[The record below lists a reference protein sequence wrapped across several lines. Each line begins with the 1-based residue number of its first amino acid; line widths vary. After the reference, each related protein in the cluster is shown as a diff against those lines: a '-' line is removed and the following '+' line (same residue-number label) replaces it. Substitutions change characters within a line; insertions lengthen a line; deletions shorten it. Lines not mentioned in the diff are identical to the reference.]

1 MKKISILL
9 SLLAILLMNTA
20 ALAAK
25 NDKTV
30 NIGDKASGVA
40 HINLMVPGPDLNVFT
55 TPAAFN
61 AATSGATLTLE
72 DFETI
77 TANFCVLGMLPLSST
92 ITSGCYAPNLIQPG
106 FTLDNNSTIK
116 PAALYMGSL
125 TAGTFGLPNT
135 GVALNLPPEDTRFDF
150 NPTVTAVNFNFTSPL
165 GNDNYTIE
173 VFNGTTSLGTTT
185 VASNLATPVFV
196 GLTTNNG
203 TPITHITFISQS
215 GTGSEVIMDLAFGQL
230 AVPVA
235 PIPTMGDWALVI
247 FGLLILNI
255 AIIFIRRKQ
264 DVLG

>member
-1 MKKISILL
+1 MKKISLFL
-9 SLLAILLMNTA
+9 SLLAILIMNTTV
-20 ALAAK
+20 LAAK

-40 HINLMVPGPDLNVFT
+40 HINLMVPGPDLNFFT
-55 TPAAFN
+55 SPTAFN
-61 AATSGATLTLE
+61 AATSGATLTVE

-77 TANFCVLGMLPLSST
+77 TTNFCVLGLLPLSST
-92 ITSGCYAPNLIQPG
+92 SSSLCYAPNLIQPG
-106 FTLDNNSTIK
+106 FTLDNNSTVK
-116 PAALYMGSL
+116 PAGLFMGAL
-125 TAGTFGLPNT
+125 TAGTSGLPNT
-135 GVALNLPPEDTRFDF
+135 GVSLNLPAEDTRFGF
-150 NPTVTAVNFNFTSPL
+150 TPTVTAVNFNFASPF

-203 TPITHITFISQS
+203 TPITHITLISQS

-230 AVPVA
+230 AIPVA

-264 DVLG
+264 DILG